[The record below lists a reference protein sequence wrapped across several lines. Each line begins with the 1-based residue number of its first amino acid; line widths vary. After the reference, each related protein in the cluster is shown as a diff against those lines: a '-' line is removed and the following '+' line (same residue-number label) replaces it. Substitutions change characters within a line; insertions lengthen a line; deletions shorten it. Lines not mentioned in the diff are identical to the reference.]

1 MWSSYRLY
9 DTVRLANPRKRRI
22 YLSSNTWVPLVF
34 NVAFHYIWAATWDFQ
49 QCGMCDQQ
57 SLRSACAYAQ
67 SDQSLCWSLEHSTSV
82 KLLTEQNLGFLSLTG
97 GCSGWSES
105 TLVKM
110 PHCWESRV
118 VFVNLLLN
126 RFCNGLL
133 TFSTNVCDQ
142 TRIRTQKP
150 TFAVHK
156 SQIPPDCATNWII
169 NNYVNNV
176 NIFYVRGKGAYFTK
190 NELARAN
197 MKRCISES

>member
-9 DTVRLANPRKRRI
+9 GTVRLANPRKRRI

-34 NVAFHYIWAATWDFQ
+34 NVAFHCIWAATWDFQ

-82 KLLTEQNLGFLSLTG
+82 KLLTEHNFGFLSLTG

-110 PHCWESRV
+110 PHCLESRV
-118 VFVNLLLN
+118 VLVNLLLN

-133 TFSTNVCDQ
+133 TFSTNVCDR
-142 TRIRTQKP
+142 TRIRTQEP
-150 TFAVHK
+150 TVASHK
-156 SQIPPDCATNWII
+156 RLRYKL
-169 NNYVNNV
+169 NYK
-176 NIFYVRGKGAYFTK
+176 FQRTS
-190 NELARAN
+190 
-197 MKRCISES
+197 M